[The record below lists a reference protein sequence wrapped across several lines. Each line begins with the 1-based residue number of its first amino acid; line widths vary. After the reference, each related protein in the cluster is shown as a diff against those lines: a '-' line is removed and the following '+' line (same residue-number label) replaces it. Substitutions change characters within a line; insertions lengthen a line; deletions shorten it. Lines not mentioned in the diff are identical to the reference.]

1 MRGGFAHGARQRLA
15 WTRRRWLCGRRG
27 GGSRGSRGRRRGDNF
42 ALGESTHPP
51 STAADSA
58 PTLRIRF
65 AAFPLGLDAPT
76 VAEVFVAARA
86 EARVVV
92 EEVAAVSVGPC
103 ELRTPFPLHVLAEHL
118 EVALAERVCD
128 LNHLWGVWCGA
139 VWCGVVWCGVVWCGG
154 VGHDDTIARR
164 VIIS

>member
-118 EVALAERVCD
+118 EVALAEPVCD

-139 VWCGVVWCGVVWCGG
+139 VLVWHGMAVWCVLGLVWC
-154 VGHDDTIARR
+154 R
-164 VIIS
+164 VVCCVVA